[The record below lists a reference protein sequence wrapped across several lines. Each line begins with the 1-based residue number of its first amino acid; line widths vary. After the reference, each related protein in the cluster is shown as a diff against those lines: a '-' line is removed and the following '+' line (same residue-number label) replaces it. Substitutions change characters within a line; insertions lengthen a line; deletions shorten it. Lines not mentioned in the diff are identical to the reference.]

1 MKKLIIATVAVLLV
15 GTLTFAGVAFS
26 RGGMGFG
33 GGGFGP
39 DPSVISRLNLTD
51 AQASQIKALRD
62 TFLKDIK
69 PLQDKMFSK
78 RGDLKLLWMKE
89 NPDQEKIAATQK
101 EVRDLRNQIE
111 DRMVQ
116 QRLEVFKVLTPEQKE
131 KLPSNGPGGG
141 FGPGFMMGMGPGGPG
156 PGMGMR
162 SNW

>member
-1 MKKLIIATVAVLLV
+1 MKKMIIATVAVLIV
-15 GTLTFAGVAFS
+15 GALTFSGVAFS
-26 RGGMGFG
+26 WGGMGFG
-33 GGGFGP
+33 GRGYGP
-39 DPSVISRLNLTD
+39 DPSVISGLNLTD
-51 AQASQIKALRD
+51 EQASQIKALRD
-62 TFLKDIK
+62 TFLRDIK

-89 NPDQEKIAATQK
+89 NPDQEKIAVTQK

-162 SNW
+162 GNW

>member
-1 MKKLIIATVAVLLV
+1 MKKMIIATVAVLIV
-15 GTLTFAGVAFS
+15 GTLTFSGVAFS
-26 RGGMGFG
+26 WGGMDFG
-33 GGGFGP
+33 GRGYSP
-39 DPSVISRLNLTD
+39 DPSVISGLNLTD
-51 AQASQIKALRD
+51 AQASQIRALRD
-62 TFLKDIK
+62 TFLRDIK

-89 NPDQEKIAATQK
+89 NPDQEKIAVTQK

-162 SNW
+162 GNW

>member
-1 MKKLIIATVAVLLV
+1 MKKMIIATVAVLIV
-15 GTLTFAGVAFS
+15 GALTFSGVAFS
-26 RGGMGFG
+26 WGGMGFG
-33 GGGFGP
+33 GRGYGP
-39 DPSVISRLNLTD
+39 DPSVISGLNLTD
-51 AQASQIKALRD
+51 EQASQIKALRD
-62 TFLKDIK
+62 TFLRDIK

-89 NPDQEKIAATQK
+89 NPDQEKIAVTQK

-131 KLPSNGPGGG
+131 KLPSNGPIGG

-162 SNW
+162 GNW